1 MTKLRMAMMMPI
13 SARKSQSS
21 PIFAKVYFH
30 ITEQQ
35 AVCIVTGCQGQGV
48 IEFLGIVEHC

>member
-35 AVCIVTGCQGQGV
+35 AVVYCHGVSRTGSD
-48 IEFLGIVEHC
+48 